1 MIVIERI
8 SDGEIM
14 HDIQGNDWGKADKLQ
29 ELIEFF
35 GSLPETESRETLENI
50 EQAIGI
56 LQADREEWYN
66 QRKDSVIKRHGGI
79 RADYRIRQVPDEQK
93 PEAMQARYISV
104 VNDELSYYIDTVYD
118 VQGSTIIVNPGWV
131 RGNHRLLESDLT
143 DFSGEVLTEPIF
155 FRLVFAQSIATLE
168 ISVQILTRNE
178 DEEFSDVP
186 ASLKQLDII
195 CEGRVN
201 VDNSITEGVF

>member
-1 MIVIERI
+1 MILIQRI

-14 HDIQGNDWGKADKLQ
+14 HDIQGNDWGKAGKLQ

-35 GSLPETESRETLENI
+35 GSLPEPRNRETLESI
-50 EQAIGI
+50 ERGI
-56 LQADREEWYN
+56 TALQADREEWYN
-66 QRKDSVIKRHGGI
+66 RRKDSVIKRHGGI
-79 RADYRIRQVPDEQK
+79 RSDYQIRQVPDDQK

-104 VNDELSYYIDTVYD
+104 VNDVLSYYIDTVYD

-143 DFSGEVLTEPIF
+143 DFSGYVLTEPLF

-168 ISVQILTRNE
+168 ISVQLLTRNE
-178 DEEFSDVP
+178 DEEFADLP
-186 ASLKQLDII
+186 ASLKRLDTI
-195 CEGRVN
+195 CDGRLN